1 MSDFLKLS
9 VPAEIDTALQKNGIT
24 VPTPVQ
30 REVVPRILSG
40 AHTAFQSETGTGKT
54 LCYLIPAFMRRRK
67 GAITTLILAPTHEL
81 GSQIRQTAANLA
93 SDSGLPVTAALCIGG
108 APLKRQIE
116 SLKKK
121 PDILIGGPARIL
133 ELVRIKKFSP
143 RDIELV
149 VLDEVD
155 RLLSPEM
162 RDLVAELLS
171 LLPATAQ
178 YVSCSATLTTR
189 HSDILSSIVPSG
201 SALERIEMPA
211 ENVLA
216 QNITH
221 WAFYSERRNKIDS
234 LRRFLVAEKPGKALI
249 FTAELGQVEN
259 IASQLVHKGISC
271 VALHAKMDK
280 KDRKTAIDRFRS
292 GKITVLVTS
301 DLAARGLD
309 IPDITH
315 VIQMDVQEN
324 TDFFIHRSGRTARAG
339 KNGINAIFGD
349 EYELRS
355 LARLEKKLGIIIYPK
370 ALYGGNIVTPEQ
382 ETPEERDQ

>member
-1 MSDFLKLS
+1 MSDFRNLS
-9 VPAEIDTALQKNGIT
+9 VPEEIETALQKSGIT

-30 REVVPRILSG
+30 REVLPRILSG

-54 LCYLIPAFMRRRK
+54 LCYLIPAFMRRKK
-67 GAITTLILAPTHEL
+67 GTITTLVLAPTHEL
-81 GSQIRQTAANLA
+81 GSQIRQMAAALA
-93 SDSGLPVTAALCIGG
+93 KDADLPVTAALCIGG

-121 PDILIGGPARIL
+121 PDILVGGPARIL
-133 ELVRIKKFSP
+133 ELIRIKKFSP
-143 RDIELV
+143 RTIEMV

-162 RDLVAELLS
+162 RDSVTELLS
-171 LLPATAQ
+171 LFPPDAQ
-178 YVSCSATLTTR
+178 YVSCSATLTQK
-189 HSDILSSIVPSG
+189 HSDLLATIIPEKPELDRV
-201 SALERIEMPA
+201 EMPA

-221 WAFYSERRNKIDS
+221 WVFYSEQRNKIDS
-234 LRRFLVAEKPGKALI
+234 LRKFLVAETPGKALI
-249 FTAELGQVEN
+249 FTAILGQVDN
-259 IASQLVHKGISC
+259 IASQLSHKGIPC

-280 KDRKTAIDRFRS
+280 KDRKIAIDRFKS
-292 GKITVLVTS
+292 GKIRILVTS

-309 IPDITH
+309 IPGITH

-339 KNGINAIFGD
+339 KNGINIIFGD
-349 EYELRS
+349 EFELRN

-370 ALYGGNIVTPEQ
+370 TLYGGRVVTPEQ
-382 ETPEERDQ
+382 EDEALRD

>member
-1 MSDFLKLS
+1 MSEFATLS
-9 VPAEIDTALQKNGIT
+9 VPEEIDAALKKNGIT
-24 VPTPVQ
+24 LPTPVQ
-30 REVVPRILSG
+30 REVLPRILSG
-40 AHTAFQSETGTGKT
+40 GHTAFQSETGTGKT
-54 LCYLIPAFMRRRK
+54 LCYLIPAFMRRKK
-67 GAITTLILAPTHEL
+67 GATTTVVLAPTHEL
-81 GSQIRQTAANLA
+81 GSQIRLAATTLA
-93 SDSGLPVTAALCIGG
+93 NDSGLPVSAVLCIGG

-121 PDILIGGPARIL
+121 PDILVGGPARIL

-143 RDIELV
+143 RTVEMV

-162 RDLVAELLS
+162 RDTVAELLS
-171 LLPATAQ
+171 LFPADAQ
-178 YVSCSATLTTR
+178 YVSCSATLTQK
-189 HSDILSSIVPSG
+189 HSNLLASLIPANPELDRV
-201 SALERIEMPA
+201 EMPA

-216 QNITH
+216 QNISH
-221 WAFYSERRNKIDS
+221 WAFYSERRDKIDS
-234 LRRFLVAEKPGKALI
+234 LRKFLVAEKPGKALI
-249 FTAELGQVEN
+249 FTAILGQVDN
-259 IASQLVHKGISC
+259 IASQLSHKGIPC

-280 KDRKTAIDRFRS
+280 KDRKTAIDRFKS
-292 GKITVLVTS
+292 GKIRILVTS

-339 KNGINAIFGD
+339 KTGVNAIFGD

-370 ALYGGNIVTPEQ
+370 ALYGGNVVTPEQ
-382 ETPEERDQ
+382 DNDDTQN